1 MILLITG
8 LFFLITAI
16 VATKIAIETPEEMH
30 LRKKIMYILIT
41 INIITTILFIFLIR
55 KIEIIFAA
63 FFYFIIS
70 QYQLLNLFNSFIN
83 HRRDSFHKFFFFS
96 NYLLIYI
103 ALSYYILIYY
113 YDFFFLFSILGI
125 IMNFLINILNTYLE
139 IYEALPHTKF
149 TTETKFEKSLTKKW
163 YLNCIKNNFSIIVAY
178 ILLEILLRL

>member
-30 LRKKIMYILIT
+30 LRKKIMYLLIAV
-41 INIITTILFIFLIR
+41 NIITCILFILLIR
-55 KIEIIFAA
+55 KIEIIFAT

-96 NYLLIYI
+96 SYLIIFIALTYYVLIYF
-103 ALSYYILIYY
+103 
-113 YDFFFLFSILGI
+113 YDFFFLFSVLGL

-139 IYEALPHTKF
+139 IYEAFPHSKF
-149 TTETKFEKSLTKKW
+149 TTETKFEKSLTQKW
-163 YLNCIKNNFSIIVAY
+163 YLNCIRNNISLFAAY
-178 ILLEILLRL
+178 LTLEILLRL